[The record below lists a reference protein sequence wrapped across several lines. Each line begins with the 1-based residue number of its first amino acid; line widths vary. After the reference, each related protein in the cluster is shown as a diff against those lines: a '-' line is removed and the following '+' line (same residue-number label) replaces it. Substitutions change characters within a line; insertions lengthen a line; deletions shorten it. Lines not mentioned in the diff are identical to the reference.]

1 MSLPYTKV
9 KPLGSGAFGKVFLV
23 RDRSGES
30 AVLKEVPL
38 RGLCQKEQK
47 RSVAEA
53 AVLRK
58 LTHPHLVAYHDSC
71 LQRSTATLCIVM
83 EHCEGGDLAARIAAC
98 RAATGTS
105 KRFSEKSVLRVA
117 AQSVSALA
125 YCHHK
130 LFLLHRDI
138 KPANIFLSRGGDV
151 KIGDFGLSKSL
162 AASHGLAQTKC
173 GSPVYMS
180 PELAAGRAYTGGC
193 DVWALGCCLYE
204 MMSLTTPWVEQHQ
217 PRTGIV
223 GLMRLI
229 CTGTLDL
236 KPLRAHYS
244 AGLVELVG
252 AMLAKRAADRPS
264 FRSLLTHPV
273 LKPMLEQMDARANQ
287 QPQPQPQPS
296 QPQPSQPQPQPGAVG
311 APANP
316 FEMRGP
322 LARATPH
329 ATPQTT
335 PRTSSPTGAVPI
347 PAPPAFRLPQRAHF
361 APPPTECARGSA
373 QDAAPSCRAHG
384 ADAHVAALAIQR
396 SFKLLRNQK
405 VPSPRSVLA
414 APGDG
419 VAKLA
424 QWEDQYKQLIA
435 KRKQVLRE
443 RAHAAAEGAVVVPSD
458 AAAFHQRMHEQQ
470 QRWARAQGR

>member
-1 MSLPYTKV
+1 M
-9 KPLGSGAFGKVFLV
+9 
-23 RDRSGES
+23 
-30 AVLKEVPL
+30 
-38 RGLCQKEQK
+38 
-47 RSVAEA
+47 
-53 AVLRK
+53 
-58 LTHPHLVAYHDSC
+58 
-71 LQRSTATLCIVM
+71 
-83 EHCEGGDLAARIAAC
+83 
-98 RAATGTS
+98 
-105 KRFSEKSVLRVA
+105 
-117 AQSVSALA
+117 SALA

-347 PAPPAFRLPQRAHF
+347 PARQHFDCRSEHTLPLHLPSALEDPHKMRRPHAVRTGRMLMWQPSLSSAHSSC
-361 APPPTECARGSA
+361 CAIRKYPLRDRCSRPQA
-373 QDAAPSCRAHG
+373 MASPSWH
-384 ADAHVAALAIQR
+384 
-396 SFKLLRNQK
+396 S
-405 VPSPRSVLA
+405 
-414 APGDG
+414 
-419 VAKLA
+419 
-424 QWEDQYKQLIA
+424 
-435 KRKQVLRE
+435 
-443 RAHAAAEGAVVVPSD
+443 
-458 AAAFHQRMHEQQ
+458 
-470 QRWARAQGR
+470 GRISTSS